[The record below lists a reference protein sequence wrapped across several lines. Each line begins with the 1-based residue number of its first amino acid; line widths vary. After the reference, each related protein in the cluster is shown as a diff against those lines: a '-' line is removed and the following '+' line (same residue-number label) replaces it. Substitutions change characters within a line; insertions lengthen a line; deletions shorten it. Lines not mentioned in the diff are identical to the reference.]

1 MQDGGSILGTM
12 KKLGVLLCRGCGVLA
27 AAVLGLLLAA
37 PAAAQ
42 DSFSGRSPTCGPIN
56 GQTQQ
61 DLQNVRQFCS
71 AGIPSDLSVEGAYAT
86 GSLLW
91 IKIPRST
98 ANIFRALDSLDSESV
113 MLNWMKAWKQLS
125 GSRAVTVY
133 LEWQEIEIAKG
144 ETTLFSGDK
153 VTIRR

>member
-1 MQDGGSILGTM
+1 
-12 KKLGVLLCRGCGVLA
+12 
-27 AAVLGLLLAA
+27 
-37 PAAAQ
+37 
-42 DSFSGRSPTCGPIN
+42 
-56 GQTQQ
+56 
-61 DLQNVRQFCS
+61 
-71 AGIPSDLSVEGAYAT
+71 
-86 GSLLW
+86 
-91 IKIPRST
+91 
-98 ANIFRALDSLDSESV
+98 